1 MVVSHK
7 LSRSAVAGT
16 ACLVVL
22 VALTLQGCGNS
33 RSSSLFPIR
42 LITNLFVPD
51 AGNNRVLIY
60 NQPFITGQGANVVL
74 GQTAL
79 DSGTS
84 GATATTMS
92 TPAGV
97 ALDKSG
103 NLYVA
108 DFSNCRVLQFKPS
121 FVNGMP
127 AMVALGQPDLTTGG
141 CTPGGPG
148 PLASASNLNG
158 PAGVASDSGG
168 NLWVADSAYS
178 RVVQYTEPFS
188 TGKSASLAV
197 GQADLTSGGI
207 CPSLTTP
214 TASSLCNPS
223 GVAVDSHGNLWVAD
237 TNSHRVLQFVPPFST
252 NMSATLE
259 LGQPSGAAFTSGTAN
274 NGGISASTLDNP
286 AALTFDV
293 SGNLWVADESNN
305 RVLEFKPP
313 FANGMAATTVL
324 GQGDF
329 TSSSPNQGMSGPT
342 AATLS
347 NPQGL
352 QVDSSGGLF
361 VGDSANNR
369 TLRFA
374 SPFSNGMN
382 ATIVIGQSDFT
393 SSAANQGGSNPSA
406 TSQSSPFSAG
416 PSFIALAVLAML
428 IGIWYFVRR
437 KRSKNV
443 LAA

>member
-1 MVVSHK
+1 MVVRYK
-7 LSRSAVAGT
+7 LSRRAVVGS
-16 ACLVVL
+16 ACLVIL

-92 TPAGV
+92 APTGV

-108 DFSNCRVLQFKPS
+108 DFNNCRVLQFKPS

-127 AMVALGQPDLTTGG
+127 ATVALGQPDLTTGG

-148 PLASASNLNG
+148 PTPTASNLNG
-158 PAGVASDSGG
+158 PNAVASDSAG

-178 RVVQYTEPFS
+178 RVVQYTAPFS
-188 TGKSASLAV
+188 NGAGASLAI
-197 GQADLTSGGI
+197 GQGDLTSGGL

-223 GVAVDSHGNLWVAD
+223 GVAIDSHGNLWVAD
-237 TNSHRVLQFVPPFST
+237 TNSHRVLEFNPPFAT
-252 NMSATLE
+252 NMSAVLE

-274 NGGISASTLDNP
+274 NGGISASTLDGP
-286 AALTFDV
+286 TALAFDD
-293 SGNLWVADESNN
+293 SGNLWVADGLNN

-329 TSSSPNQGMSGPT
+329 TSSSPNQGMSGPS
-342 AATLS
+342 AGTLS

-352 QVDSSGGLF
+352 QIDSSGGLF

-428 IGIWYFVRR
+428 IGVWYFMRR
-437 KRSKNV
+437 KSSRNT
-443 LAA
+443 AAA